1 MQPGEVTTETIK
13 AAFKAQAMQ
22 AHPDRVM
29 APGTPPEVQQQAV
42 VKFQKLQVGGG
53 GGCTVP
59 YLKSYVRLTCHQNQG
74 RMLLSKVLRICFQS
88 SQPAT

>member
-1 MQPGEVTTETIK
+1 MFPTTGEITTETIK

-42 VKFQKLQVGGG
+42 IKFQKLQVRSLLGRPSQ
-53 GGCTVP
+53 T
-59 YLKSYVRLTCHQNQG
+59 LKPGLLKMHVRGQ
-74 RMLLSKVLRICFQS
+74 
-88 SQPAT
+88 AAY